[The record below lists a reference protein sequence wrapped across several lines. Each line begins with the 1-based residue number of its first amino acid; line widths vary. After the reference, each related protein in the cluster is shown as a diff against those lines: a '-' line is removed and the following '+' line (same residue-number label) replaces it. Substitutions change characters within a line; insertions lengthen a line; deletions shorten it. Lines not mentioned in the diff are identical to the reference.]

1 MKVMI
6 IGGGKV
12 GTYLAEKLL
21 AEKHDVRLIEIRE
34 EERAHILL
42 DIPSEALYI
51 GNGTDPD
58 TLEAAGIR
66 NADVVAA
73 VTGNDETNLVVT
85 SLARFEFL
93 SPRTIARV
101 NHPKNAWLFNKDMGV
116 DVAINQA
123 DMLSMMIQ
131 EEMSMGD
138 MVTMQ
143 LLRKGNFLLVEEKVA
158 PGSKALGKKISD
170 LPLHKKGNLVAVIRA
185 DEVISINE
193 DLVFQVADEVLAV
206 VHQSEKQA
214 LAELFNATRNQM

>member
-34 EERAHILL
+34 SERSHILQGL
-42 DIPSEALYI
+42 PTEALYI

-66 NADVVAA
+66 NMDVVAV
-73 VTGNDETNLVVT
+73 VTGIDETNLVVT

-123 DMLSMMIQ
+123 DLISMMIQ

-143 LLRKGNFLLVEEKVA
+143 LLKKGHYLLVEEKVA
-158 PGSKALGKKISD
+158 PGSKALGKRLSD
-170 LPLHKKGNLVAVIRA
+170 LSLPKKGNLVAVIRA
-185 DEVISINE
+185 DEVISPNE

-206 VHQSEKQA
+206 VHQSEKHF
-214 LAELFNATRNQM
+214 LAELFNASR

>member
-214 LAELFNATRNQM
+214 LAELFNATRNQQ

>member
-21 AEKHDVRLIEIRE
+21 AEKHDVRMIEIRE

-193 DLVFQVADEVLAV
+193 NLVFQVADEVLAV

-214 LAELFNATRNQM
+214 LAELFNATRNQQ

>member
-193 DLVFQVADEVLAV
+193 NLVFQVADEVLAV

-214 LAELFNATRNQM
+214 LAELFNATRNQQ

>member
-158 PGSKALGKKISD
+158 PGSKALGKKLSD

>member
-116 DVAINQA
+116 DVAINQT

-193 DLVFQVADEVLAV
+193 NLVFQVADEVLAV

>member
-1 MKVMI
+1 MNVMI

-58 TLEAAGIR
+58 TLEAVGIR

-193 DLVFQVADEVLAV
+193 NLVFQVADEVLAV

>member
-73 VTGNDETNLVVT
+73 ITGNDETNLVVT

-214 LAELFNATRNQM
+214 LAELFNATRNQQ

>member
-193 DLVFQVADEVLAV
+193 NLVFQVADEVLAV

>member
-1 MKVMI
+1 MRVMI

-21 AEKHDVRLIEIRE
+21 AEKHDIRLIEIRE
-34 EERAHILL
+34 EERSHIQL
-42 DIPSEALYI
+42 DIPAEALFT

-58 TLEAAGIR
+58 VLEAAGIR
-66 NADVVAA
+66 KADVVAA
-73 VTGNDETNLVVT
+73 VTGDDETNLVVT

-101 NHPKNAWLFNKDMGV
+101 NHPKNAWLFNQEMGV

-123 DMLSMMIQ
+123 DLLSMMIQ

-143 LLRKGNFLLVEEKVA
+143 LLKKGNFLLVEEKVA
-158 PGSKALGKKISD
+158 PGSKALGKKLAD
-170 LPLHKKGNLVAVIRA
+170 LNIPHKANLVAVIRA
-185 DEVISINE
+185 DEVISPHG
-193 DLVFQVADEVLAV
+193 DLVFQIADEVLAV
-206 VHQSEKQA
+206 VHQSEKAA
-214 LAELFNATRNQM
+214 LAELFNATR

>member
-158 PGSKALGKKISD
+158 PGSKALGKKLSD

-193 DLVFQVADEVLAV
+193 NLVFQVADEVLAV

-214 LAELFNATRNQM
+214 LAELFNATRNQQ

>member
-158 PGSKALGKKISD
+158 PGSKALGKKLSD

-214 LAELFNATRNQM
+214 LAELFNATRNQQ

>member
-21 AEKHDVRLIEIRE
+21 AEKHEVRLIEIRE
-34 EERAHILL
+34 EERSHILQDL
-42 DIPSEALYI
+42 PSKALYI

-66 NADVVAA
+66 NMDVVAA
-73 VTGNDETNLVVT
+73 VTGDDETNLVIT

-123 DMLSMMIQ
+123 DLISMMIQ

-143 LLRKGNFLLVEEKVA
+143 LLKKGHYLLVEEKVA
-158 PGSKALGKKISD
+158 PGSKALGKKLAD
-170 LPLHKKGNLVAVIRA
+170 LALPKKGNLVAIIRA
-185 DEVISINE
+185 DEVISPNE

-214 LAELFNATRNQM
+214 LAELFNASR

>member
-21 AEKHDVRLIEIRE
+21 AEKHEVRLIEIRE
-34 EERAHILL
+34 EERSHILQDL
-42 DIPSEALYI
+42 PSKALYI

-58 TLEAAGIR
+58 ILEAAGIR
-66 NADVVAA
+66 NMDVVAA
-73 VTGNDETNLVVT
+73 VTGDDETNLVIT

-123 DMLSMMIQ
+123 DLISMMIQ

-143 LLRKGNFLLVEEKVA
+143 LLKKGNYLLVEEKVA
-158 PGSKALGKKISD
+158 PGSKALGKRLSELA
-170 LPLHKKGNLVAVIRA
+170 LPKKGNLVAVIRA
-185 DEVISINE
+185 DEVISPNE
-193 DLVFQVADEVLAV
+193 GLVFQVADEVLAV

-214 LAELFNATRNQM
+214 LAELFNASR

>member
-85 SLARFEFL
+85 SLARFKFL

-193 DLVFQVADEVLAV
+193 NLVFQVADEVLAV